1 MGEYR
6 PPIQSRIAIAGAL
19 HFAILHRCKDGMV
32 PPPLHVSELSIMS
45 IQKKNSCLVEYSRL
59 VVHFFL
65 VLCQYS
71 VMRSQ
76 RSVYREIC
84 CFHIGEQWS
93 CRGKGPNS
101 PAPDFYL
108 SSDSVHFI
116 LEMSNTLKK
125 IF

>member
-1 MGEYR
+1 MGEYPP

-32 PPPLHVSELSIMS
+32 PPPHVSELSIMS
-45 IQKKNSCLVEYSRL
+45 IQKKT
-59 VVHFFL
+59 VVLWSTRGWWYIFL